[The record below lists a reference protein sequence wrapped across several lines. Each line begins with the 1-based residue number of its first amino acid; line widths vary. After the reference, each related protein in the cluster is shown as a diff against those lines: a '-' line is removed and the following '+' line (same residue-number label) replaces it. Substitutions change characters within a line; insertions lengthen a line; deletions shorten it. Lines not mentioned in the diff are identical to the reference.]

1 MNIGWFDILTVSVM
15 LGVVAFEMRQEF
27 GRALL
32 DMALLLAA
40 VYVSR
45 SVSPWVAGAVHLHPD
60 AALNQ
65 TVVTGGLFVVLAA
78 LGIALSRFLHRCSRW
93 TMDQF
98 DPVFG
103 LAFGL
108 VAAVVVG
115 HSLTHFVAGVSSV
128 PGAGPPPFVSR
139 SVVAQELVSFRSYH
153 YLVDTLERYQKG
165 G

>member
-15 LGVVAFEMRQEF
+15 LGVVAYEMRQEF

-45 SVSPWVAGAVHLHPD
+45 SVAPWAGGAVQVSAD
-60 AALNQ
+60 AGINE
-65 TVVTGGLFVVLAA
+65 TVVTGGLFLVLAV
-78 LGIALSRFLHRCSRW
+78 LGILFSRFLHRCSRW

-98 DPVFG
+98 DPIFG
-103 LAFGL
+103 VAFGL
-108 VAAVVVG
+108 VTAIVVG
-115 HSLTHFVAGVSSV
+115 HSLTHFMAGVTSV
-128 PGAGPPPFVSR
+128 PGAGPPPYLSQ

-153 YLVDTLERYQKG
+153 FLVDTLERYQKG